1 MTLSAA
7 PARRPPSPTARHPG
21 LRLTLILGALSAF
34 GPLSM
39 DMYLPGLPSLTR
51 DLGASASTGQLTLT
65 GCMLGLAGGQLLA
78 GPLSD
83 SLGRRRPLLVGL
95 VGYIA
100 ASLACAA
107 APSIGILIVLR
118 FIQGTLGG
126 AGVVIARAVVRDLF
140 RGAAAAR
147 VFALLMVV
155 TGVAP
160 VFAPLVGGQLLA
172 ITSWRGIFI
181 LLAAIGVPLLV
192 ATVVWLPETLPPG
205 APARRRARHDPAH
218 VPAAAVATGSFMP
231 PAVAFSLAFAAMF
244 AYIAGASFVLEDV
257 FGVSPQVFSVVF
269 AVNSAGLI
277 AASQIGGRI
286 VGRVG
291 APALLRVGRVRRRAG
306 LDRRSGGHDRSRRPR
321 AAADRAVR
329 DPLAR
334 TASCSRTAPP
344 RRSADQE
351 GALGSASALL
361 GMGQFGI
368 GALIAPLVGVG
379 GAHDALPMAI
389 VIGVCGV
396 SSLAVNLVFAGPG
409 RGEAARPWAGRPGET
424 DISVG
429 DLMSAGRRQRTST
442 APPAGSRRGERDQ

>member
-7 PARRPPSPTARHPG
+7 TAPAVQSTGSRPG

-39 DMYLPGLPSLTR
+39 DMYLPGLPSLSR

-83 SLGRRRPLLVGL
+83 SLGRRGPLLAGL
-95 VGYIA
+95 VGYTA

-107 APSIGILIVLR
+107 APSIGILVALR
-118 FIQGTLGG
+118 FIQGSLGG

-147 VFALLMVV
+147 VFALLMLV

-160 VFAPLVGGQLLA
+160 VFAPLIGGQLLA
-172 ITSWRGIFI
+172 ITSWRGVFVV
-181 LLAAIGVPLLV
+181 LAAIGVPLLV
-192 ATVVWLPETLPPG
+192 GTLLWLPETLPVESRHRGGLGPTLHTF
-205 APARRRARHDPAH
+205 RRLLSDR
-218 VPAAAVATGSFMP
+218 SFMP

-257 FGVSPQVFSVVF
+257 FGVSPQLFSVVF

-286 VGRVG
+286 VARVG
-291 APALLRVGRVRRRAG
+291 APALLRRGVFGVALGSIGVLVVTIAHAG
-306 LDRRSGGHDRSRRPR
+306 LAPLLIGLFVILSSNGLVFPNGT
-321 AAADRAVR
+321 AAA
-329 DPLAR
+329 L
-334 TASCSRTAPP
+334 
-344 RRSADQE
+344 ADQE

-361 GMGQFGI
+361 GTGQFGI
-368 GALIAPLVGVG
+368 GALIAPIVGVG

-396 SSLAVNLVFAGPG
+396 SSLAVNLAFGPQPRPPPPPRPRAGG
-409 RGEAARPWAGRPGET
+409 
-424 DISVG
+424 
-429 DLMSAGRRQRTST
+429 
-442 APPAGSRRGERDQ
+442 PADV

>member
-1 MTLSAA
+1 MRMISAA
-7 PARRPPSPTARHPG
+7 ATAPGAESRIRGPG

-65 GCMLGLAGGQLLA
+65 GCMLGIAAGQLFT

-95 VGYIA
+95 TGFIA

-107 APSIGILIVLR
+107 APTIWMLIGLR
-118 FIQGTLGG
+118 FVQGTLGG

-147 VFALLMVV
+147 VFALLMAVM
-155 TGVAP
+155 GVAP
-160 VFAPLVGGQLLA
+160 VFAPLVGGQALA

-181 LLAAIGVPLLV
+181 LLAAIGIPLLV
-192 ATVVWLPETLPPG
+192 ATVLWLPETLPPE
-205 APARRRARHDPAH
+205 RRHGGGL
-218 VPAAAVATGSFMP
+218 AVTVRTFRRLLGDRSFVP
-231 PAVAFSLAFAAMF
+231 PATTFSLACAAMF

-257 FGVSPQVFSVVF
+257 YGVSPQTFSVVF

-277 AASQIGGRI
+277 AASQVGGRL

-291 APALLRVGRVRRRAG
+291 APALLRYGAFGVALGSIGVVVATVTHAG
-306 LDRRSGGHDRSRRPR
+306 L
-321 AAADRAVR
+321 AALLI
-329 DPLAR
+329 PLFVILSCNGLVFPNA
-334 TASCSRTAPP
+334 TATAL
-344 RRSADQE
+344 ADQE

-361 GMGQFGI
+361 GVGQFGT
-368 GALIAPLVGVG
+368 GAVLAPLVGVG
-379 GAHDALPMAI
+379 GSADALPMGI
-389 VIGVCGV
+389 LIGVCGV
-396 SSLAVNLVFAGPG
+396 SALAVNLVFGPG
-409 RGEAARPWAGRPGET
+409 TSAPAMEGDAA
-424 DISVG
+424 
-429 DLMSAGRRQRTST
+429 
-442 APPAGSRRGERDQ
+442 